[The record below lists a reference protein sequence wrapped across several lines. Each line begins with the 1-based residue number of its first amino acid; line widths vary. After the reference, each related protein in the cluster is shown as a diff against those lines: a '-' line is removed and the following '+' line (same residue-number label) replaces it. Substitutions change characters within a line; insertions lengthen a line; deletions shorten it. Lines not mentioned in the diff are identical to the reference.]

1 MTETTAHDRVREHI
15 STWESAC
22 ADVVALLR
30 SLEPADWDRP
40 TELPGWDVRA
50 VAAHLAH
57 LEAELAGRPQA
68 QVEVP
73 EAPHVKG
80 FMGQYTESGV
90 IARRD
95 LETDGIVE
103 ELEEVVGERS
113 RSLAEAPPEDPSA
126 LGPSFAALAGWSWET
141 LLHNRPFDV
150 WMHEQDI
157 RRAVGRPGGLD
168 TPGAAHAGRV
178 IARSMA
184 MVVGKRAGAQ
194 PGQSVCFDLSGVEHP
209 DLPSRFAVLVG
220 EDGRARP
227 ADPASLP
234 DGPTATIRLSFVDFV
249 RLGGGRASADQVD
262 ATVEGDETLGRKVLE
277 GMSVTP

>member
-1 MTETTAHDRVREHI
+1 MTETTAHERVRAHI

-22 ADVVALLR
+22 ADALALLR
-30 SLEPADWDRP
+30 SLEPGDWDRP

-57 LEAELAGRPQA
+57 LEGELAGRPQE

-90 IARRD
+90 VARRGWD
-95 LETDGIVE
+95 TGAIVD

-113 RSLAEAPPEDPSA
+113 RALTDDPPADPSA

-141 LLHNRPFDV
+141 LLHNRPFDI

-157 RRAVGRPGGLD
+157 RRAIGRPGGLD
-168 TPGAAHAGRV
+168 TPGAAHAGHV
-178 IARSMA
+178 VARSMA

-194 PGQSVCFDLSGVEHP
+194 PGQSVCFALTGVEHP
-209 DLPSRFAVLVG
+209 DLPERFAVLVG
-220 EDGRARP
+220 EDGRARS
-227 ADPASLP
+227 ADPESLA
-234 DGPTATIRLSFVDFV
+234 DGPTSTIHLSFVDLI
-249 RLGGGRASADQVD
+249 RLGGGRASADEVE
-262 ATVEGDETLGRKVLE
+262 TRIEGDQDLGHRVLR